1 VVSAGVSVA
10 VARPDGE
17 ARTRDIFL
25 GLGTSAWLGYT
36 FLYPSLSNFH
46 AVIPTRPFLL
56 LTGHPCPF
64 CGGTRSF
71 SAMWRGDIFPA
82 ARLYPLGPLFFV
94 LSFPVAA
101 YGIWALVTRRSLTFT
116 IPPSAMRALTITGV
130 TALAVSW
137 TLKLLW
143 LGN

>member
-1 VVSAGVSVA
+1 MVSVA
-10 VARPDGE
+10 MARPDAE
-17 ARTRDIFL
+17 ARARDVFL
-25 GLGTSAWLGYT
+25 GLGTMAWLGYT
-36 FLYPSLSNFH
+36 YLYPSLNFAH
-46 AVIPTRPFLL
+46 AVIPTCPFLL

-71 SAMWRGDIFPA
+71 SAMWRGDISHA

-94 LSFPVAA
+94 LTFPVAA

-116 IPPSAMRALTITGV
+116 IPPGAMRALTWTGV
-130 TALAVSW
+130 AAIAVSW
-137 TLKLLW
+137 SLKLLW

>member
-1 VVSAGVSVA
+1 VLSVA
-10 VARPDGE
+10 VARPDVE
-17 ARTRDIFL
+17 ARTRDAFL
-25 GLGTSAWLGYT
+25 GLATSAWLGYT
-36 FLYPSLSNFH
+36 FVYPSLATFH
-46 AVIPTRPFLL
+46 AVIPTCPFLL

-71 SAMWRGDIFPA
+71 SAMWRGDVFDA

-101 YGIWALVTRRSLTFT
+101 YGIWALLTGRSLSIT
-116 IPPSAMRALTITGV
+116 IPNAAMKALTVTGV
-130 TALAVSW
+130 VALAISW
-137 TLKLLW
+137 SLKLVL

>member
-1 VVSAGVSVA
+1 VVSLA
-10 VARPDGE
+10 VARPDAE
-17 ARTRDIFL
+17 ARARDVFL

-36 FLYPSLSNFH
+36 FLYPSLSTAH
-46 AVIPTRPFLL
+46 AVIPTCPFLL

-71 SAMWRGDIFPA
+71 SAMWRGDVLHA

-94 LSFPVAA
+94 LAFPVAA
-101 YGIWALVTRRSLTFT
+101 YGIWALVTRRSITFT
-116 IPPSAMRALTITGV
+116 IPSGAMRALTVTGV
-130 TALAVSW
+130 VALAISW
-137 TLKLLW
+137 SLKLVW